1 MSNLKIQNAVA
12 CCLAR
17 ARESLHR
24 REAATRFIA
33 KLANK
38 PSWTEQEIAAV
49 REYVS
54 GSLQSA
60 KPR

>member
-17 ARESLHR
+17 ARESLNR
-24 REAATRFIA
+24 RDAATRFIT
-33 KLANK
+33 KLASK
-38 PSWTEQEIAAV
+38 PSWTDREIAEV
-49 REYVS
+49 REHVS
-54 GSLQSA
+54 GNLQTV